1 MEMFQYNQTNVLVTT
16 PLATRGLDFSEV
28 PRLAARRRPEWRDH
42 PAAVPARATRRCRSR
57 AT

>member
-1 MEMFQYNQTNVLVTT
+1 MFQYNQTNVLVTT

-28 PRLAARRRPEWRDH
+28 PHLAARRRPEWRDH